1 MTDRPQRSH
10 IDIVERF
17 AEHDRRHWRIGNG
30 ALAFRKRRPSARSCS
45 RPKNAVRSDSD
56 ADRSDYHRPESDR
69 GHVRSDWA
77 ILDDPTGAKL
87 RICWEERGGPRVQPT
102 DREGFVSR
110 LIEASL
116 EKAEA
121 VLATEGAS
129 CVLEMTL

>member
-1 MTDRPQRSH
+1 MLRLRIPADHYRDVLSGKRLDIGGHQIRQHRRP
-10 IDIVERF
+10 
-17 AEHDRRHWRIGNG
+17 
-30 ALAFRKRRPSARSCS
+30 RRPSARSCS